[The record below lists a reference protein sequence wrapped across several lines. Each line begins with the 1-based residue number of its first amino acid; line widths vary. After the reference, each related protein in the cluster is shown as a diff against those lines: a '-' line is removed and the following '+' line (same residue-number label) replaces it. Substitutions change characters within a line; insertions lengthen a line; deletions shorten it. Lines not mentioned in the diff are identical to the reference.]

1 MSILGPEDVATVPVP
16 PLPAAFAPSASSG
29 NNEGKSAGS
38 YGNQDMDVDTEH
50 PPMGSTSAPEASTSG
65 LTAAEKMM
73 RELNRR
79 VEIGGG
85 EVLPEVEAE
94 FKATFGEM
102 GARVGTMKRKGRF
115 DDAHEREFSKMA
127 SIVDRPGKRPAPDGE
142 RNAKRF
148 KPSTAA
154 TSDSRLTLANAPAPP
169 TGIEQKKIVT
179 EREAARKKTQLESAR
194 QRRKSL
200 GKTTVGPKRGVFG
213 TGIRPMSM
221 ALTKRNPE
229 GANPAVIINPEAIS
243 TLQKAKKP
251 AVVSSGTIGRS
262 GIFKAAT
269 AGFKNLTQGKD
280 KDSLPASASASSST
294 TAIKP
299 KVTAKP
305 IPAAAKVAKG
315 PSWKKFDL
323 KESLL
328 RGKKKASAAPAQIPK
343 TPRVRIVSESAS
355 LGDESFVRIDNETTD
370 DEGKHTEGEGSK
382 IPSVETDEASASG
395 SLSRTQTFE
404 DSEPSKDHSEDCGS
418 RAATPIALSPP
429 PVGLSPGKANVTPK
443 KEKPLL
449 STTTPKVRAVSKHST
464 LGSNTKSRAIARSRM
479 DGPGVGGTVKKKGT
493 TPGTTGKKTMS
504 SINREGNRAP
514 WK

>member
-1 MSILGPEDVATVPVP
+1 
-16 PLPAAFAPSASSG
+16 
-29 NNEGKSAGS
+29 
-38 YGNQDMDVDTEH
+38 
-50 PPMGSTSAPEASTSG
+50 
-65 LTAAEKMM
+65 
-73 RELNRR
+73 
-79 VEIGGG
+79 
-85 EVLPEVEAE
+85 
-94 FKATFGEM
+94 
-102 GARVGTMKRKGRF
+102 
-115 DDAHEREFSKMA
+115 
-127 SIVDRPGKRPAPDGE
+127 
-142 RNAKRF
+142 
-148 KPSTAA
+148 
-154 TSDSRLTLANAPAPP
+154 
-169 TGIEQKKIVT
+169 
-179 EREAARKKTQLESAR
+179 
-194 QRRKSL
+194 
-200 GKTTVGPKRGVFG
+200 
-213 TGIRPMSM
+213 M
-221 ALTKRNPE
+221 ALTKRNPD

-280 KDSLPASASASSST
+280 KDSLPASTSTSTSTT
-294 TAIKP
+294 TAIKA

-305 IPAAAKVAKG
+305 TPAAAKLAKG
-315 PSWKKFDL
+315 PSWKKLDL

-370 DEGKHTEGEGSK
+370 DEGKLTEGEGSK
-382 IPSVETDEASASG
+382 IASVETDEASASG

-404 DSEPSKDHSEDCGS
+404 DSEPSKGRSEDCGS
-418 RAATPIALSPP
+418 RSATPIALSPP

-493 TPGTTGKKTMS
+493 TPGTIGKKTMS